1 MKLSIARAGKG
12 GNLGFTIRIL
22 GMSRQNILCSIRI
35 NYIQKSSQGHGLSAQ
50 TMLIIAVVL
59 YDTKT
64 ILLPSFLISCQT
76 PPKNNNNIITTIH
89 FNFVSF
95 FNIKVLYKFKILGQ
109 F

>member
-1 MKLSIARAGKG
+1 
-12 GNLGFTIRIL
+12 
-22 GMSRQNILCSIRI
+22 
-35 NYIQKSSQGHGLSAQ
+35 
-50 TMLIIAVVL
+50 MLIIAVVL

-95 FNIKVLYKFKILGQ
+95 FNIKVLYTNLNSWAVLKKLTTCTCPSVSL
-109 F
+109 